1 MAQKKIVHQKQAK
14 NKNVERDAENELD
27 IPETEETKSKKPVDL
42 EAALEPASVIEDKI
56 EEDPLVATEDPE
68 EDEEGLS
75 LDDDELNPF
84 QDKWEQ

>member
-14 NKNVERDAENELD
+14 NKKVERDAENELD

-42 EAALEPASVIEDKI
+42 EAALEPASVIEEKI

>member
-1 MAQKKIVHQKQAK
+1 MAQKKIVHLKQAK
-14 NKNVERDAENELD
+14 NKKVERETENELD
-27 IPETEETKSKKPVDL
+27 VPETEETKSKKPVDL

-56 EEDPLVATEDPE
+56 EEDPLVATEDSE
-68 EDEEGLS
+68 EDEDGLS

>member
-14 NKNVERDAENELD
+14 NKKVERDAENELD

-56 EEDPLVATEDPE
+56 EEDPLVDTEDPE

>member
-14 NKNVERDAENELD
+14 NKKVERDAENELD